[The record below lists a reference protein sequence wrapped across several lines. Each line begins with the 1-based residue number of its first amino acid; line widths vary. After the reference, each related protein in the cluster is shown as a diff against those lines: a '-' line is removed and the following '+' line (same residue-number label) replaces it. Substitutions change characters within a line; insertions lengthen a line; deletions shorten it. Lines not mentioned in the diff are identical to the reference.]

1 VVESGDRAA
10 PSQAIAVYEQSDQA
24 MKARLSQWAG
34 LKAGSLKQLND
45 QLKQANL
52 APIAIAEI
60 EREVEYS
67 MSR

>member
-1 VVESGDRAA
+1 
-10 PSQAIAVYEQSDQA
+10 VYEQSDQA